1 MYKLIIVDDESKIRN
16 GLCNYFPWH
25 EIGFEVIYDAKNG
38 RDALNY
44 IQNHHVDVILSD
56 IKMPEMSG
64 IELIEQL
71 YLKKSKI
78 KVVFLT
84 GFREFEFAQKA
95 LIFGAVNFI
104 VKPTKYHELVNIFS
118 RIKENLDG
126 YKPEGDSF
134 TNSDSH
140 TSTDQSYHS
149 KIISMIKAHIEEH
162 YDQVT
167 LDDVAELVHMSPTYI
182 SKYFKQK
189 TGQKF
194 SDYVISVRMKKAA
207 DLLSDIKYRIYDVS
221 NMVGYD
227 NAKNF
232 STTFKKYYGQN
243 PKKFR
248 EKT

>member
-1 MYKLIIVDDESKIRN
+1 MYNLVIVDDESKIRN

-25 EIGFEVIYDAKNG
+25 EVGFEVVYGAKNG
-38 RDALNY
+38 RDALDF
-44 IQNHHVDVILSD
+44 IQKHHVDVILSD

-71 YLKKSKI
+71 YRQKSKI

-104 VKPTKYHELVNIFS
+104 VKPTKYHELANIFS
-118 RIKENLDG
+118 RIKADLDECRSETANNVSSG
-126 YKPEGDSF
+126 A
-134 TNSDSH
+134 
-140 TSTDQSYHS
+140 QSYHD
-149 KIISMIKAHIEEH
+149 KIIAMIKSHVEEH
-162 YDQVT
+162 YDRVT
-167 LDDVAELVHMSPTYI
+167 LDDVAELVHMNPTYI

-194 SDYVISVRMKKAA
+194 SDYVISVKMKKAA
-207 DLLSDIKYRIYDVS
+207 DLLSDINYRVYDVS
-221 NMVGYD
+221 SMVGYD

-232 STTFKKYYGQN
+232 STTFKKYYGKN
-243 PKKFR
+243 PREFR
-248 EKT
+248 EQTE